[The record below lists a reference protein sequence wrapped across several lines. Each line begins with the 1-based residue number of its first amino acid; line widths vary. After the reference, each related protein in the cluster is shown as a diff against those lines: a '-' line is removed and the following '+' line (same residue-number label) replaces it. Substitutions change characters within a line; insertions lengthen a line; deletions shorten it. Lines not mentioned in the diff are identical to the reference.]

1 MAATAEVMGTEL
13 SPEGLEMFAARL
25 ARLADRDIRRGLNR
39 VIDEVKGSNGF
50 APKLILQDVL
60 DRAGVVTE
68 ASAEEMEGIAA
79 WDTVTMI
86 ASRFLKQKV
95 SMEDGA
101 RPGDVVLRRIV
112 GKPLA
117 DCPECK
123 GGGRYIK
130 QVGDDRFVVDCTCR
144 PVEEI
149 PQISDRI
156 EDVVR
161 RMGGW
166 VMFKDIKPSSHPFVR
181 RDFMQEFGKWKKV
194 ESYRSSLPE
203 GERMLVLGR
212 GENQLAEVSRTPHR
226 LDSMLDTIMSAE

>member
-1 MAATAEVMGTEL
+1 MGTEL
-13 SPEGLEMFAARL
+13 SDDALDIFAAEL
-25 ARLADRDIRRGLNR
+25 SKLQDRDIRIGLRR
-39 VIDEVKGSNGF
+39 VMHEVKGSNGF

-86 ASRFLKQKV
+86 ASRFLKAKV
-95 SMEDGA
+95 SEDGA
-101 RPGDVVLRRIV
+101 IGESVLRRIV

-117 DCPECK
+117 DCPECR
-123 GGGRYIK
+123 GSGRYLREK
-130 QVGDDRFVVDCTCR
+130 DGNRFVVDCRCR
-144 PVEEI
+144 PVEEV
-149 PQISDRI
+149 PTVSDRI

-226 LDSMLDTIMSAE
+226 LDSMLDTIMRAE